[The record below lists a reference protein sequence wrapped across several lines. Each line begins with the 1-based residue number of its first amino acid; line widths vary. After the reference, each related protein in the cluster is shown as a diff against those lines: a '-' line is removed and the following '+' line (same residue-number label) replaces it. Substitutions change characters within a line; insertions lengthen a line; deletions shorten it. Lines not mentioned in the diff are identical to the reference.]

1 MSPQSIVLNCCFASC
16 LVTPVFFPSC
26 IPSCLHLPDHPR
38 CVYTG
43 QICPC
48 LVLERR
54 FFLHASTFQVMF
66 PAGKVLVYVCLL
78 FCILCNFYKWL
89 AFVKS
94 RIQASAFGSSQLK
107 VAFLC
112 LFYVLDS
119 KV

>member
-26 IPSCLHLPDHPR
+26 VPSCLHLPDHPH

-54 FFLHASTFQVMF
+54 FFLYASTFQVMF

-78 FCILCNFYKWL
+78 FCILCNLYKWL

-94 RIQASAFGSSQLK
+94 RIQASAFGASQLK